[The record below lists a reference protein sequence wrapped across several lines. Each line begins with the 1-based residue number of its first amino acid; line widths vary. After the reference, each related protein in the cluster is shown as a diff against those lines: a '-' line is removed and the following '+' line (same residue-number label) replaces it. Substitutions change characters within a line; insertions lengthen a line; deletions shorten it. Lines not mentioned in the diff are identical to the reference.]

1 MTQTTCLA
9 VALLCGLAGL
19 STAACAAR
27 AAEPMRMGPG
37 GMGGPDAMGGPGVMG
52 GPAPSG
58 AATPAAKA
66 YAAAN
71 DAMMKGMGV
80 KPTGDA
86 DRDFVAMML
95 PHHRGAVDMARVE
108 LRYGRDPVLRKLAAA
123 IVAAQEREIAQMR
136 GWQGEHAGAR

>member
-19 STAACAAR
+19 PTAPCAAR
-27 AAEPMRMGPG
+27 AAEPMRMAPG
-37 GMGGPDAMGGPGVMG
+37 GMAGPGAMGGT
-52 GPAPSG
+52 APSG

-95 PHHRGAVDMARVE
+95 PHHTGAVDMARVE
-108 LRYGRDPVLRKLAAA
+108 LRYGRDPVLRRLAAA